1 METTNE
7 ETALLNPSQ
16 SGADHEASAL
26 RRGFVA
32 VLAVCGVLAVTT
44 TTNRVTQGTTAAE
57 MEAQTSLEEAQTSLE
72 GTATLEDDS
81 VSAMVDS
88 LCNQYD
94 DDLYYPIAYE
104 CGAFLDFG
112 C

>member
-16 SGADHEASAL
+16 SGAHHEASAL

-44 TTNRVTQGTTAAE
+44 TTNRVTQGSTAAE
-57 MEAQTSLEEAQTSLE
+57 MEAQTSLE

-81 VSAMVDS
+81 VSAMVDA

-104 CGAFLDFG
+104 CGAFLIF